1 MRMPQECERLAAQVI
16 ASYTREGKKIVTAES
31 CTGGLI
37 AAALTSVPGASAV
50 LERGFVSY
58 SNDSKIDLLGV
69 LPETLRRFG
78 AVSEQTAEAMA
89 EGALAYSHAD
99 VALSVT
105 GIAGP
110 DGGTPDKPVGLVY
123 FGLATRD
130 GALFHY
136 RNIFT
141 GNREEIRAQSVAEGL
156 ELLRAL
162 IG

>member
-1 MRMPQECERLAAQVI
+1 
-16 ASYTREGKKIVTAES
+16 
-31 CTGGLI
+31 
-37 AAALTSVPGASAV
+37 
-50 LERGFVSY
+50 
-58 SNDSKIDLLGV
+58 
-69 LPETLRRFG
+69 
-78 AVSEQTAEAMA
+78 MA